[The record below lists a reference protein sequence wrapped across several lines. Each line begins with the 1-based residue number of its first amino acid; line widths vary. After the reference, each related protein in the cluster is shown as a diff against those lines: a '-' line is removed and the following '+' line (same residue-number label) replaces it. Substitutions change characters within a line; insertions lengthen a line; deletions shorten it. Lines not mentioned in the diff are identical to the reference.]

1 MNKSLYVIIERDD
14 EYGYEVFRG
23 IAFTLVGAYSI
34 IKKKLIFGGLA
45 SHAHINEDFDNFQLV
60 KSENLNDFYKTVSD
74 DVEDTDYRIYEFDE
88 QGIKIESLVVFATKC
103 HITETADEW
112 NNRNRIS

>member
-34 IKKKLIFGGLA
+34 IKKKLILRD
-45 SHAHINEDFDNFQLV
+45 AHINEDFDNFQLV
-60 KSENLNDFYKTVSD
+60 KSEDLNDFYKTVSD
-74 DVEDTDYRIYEFDE
+74 DVEDTNYRIYEFDE
-88 QGIKIESLVVFATKC
+88 QGIKIESLVVFATEC
-103 HITETADEW
+103 HITETGETK
-112 NNRNRIS
+112 